1 MASVYNRQFGP
12 FRGVDFTS
20 NEKDV
25 EDHRMAYAVNLY
37 RNYDA
42 EGGASAETVPGF
54 RRLHDFDGMKINGI
68 HRYKHGGTD
77 FVIVHAGTDLYQFDH
92 ENRDDETEY
101 FPIASGIADAKSTSF
116 QFNNKFYLLDGTHLW
131 SYDGTL
137 LTQEPDNA
145 YVPLGYLNGEIYEQR
160 NMLTNK
166 MQERYILPATEE
178 AAKDVYNEESK
189 GLILPLHEITEK
201 VEGIKC
207 NGKSVDFATS
217 EVNAAL
223 SMKYMIEDGKSRA
236 ESKRFSEEEVNGITI
251 NRSVRFTVTRK
262 GESFIC
268 DLYEN
273 DVIMDK
279 ESAGIHE
286 LAIPVAALKLTVT
299 GNITLPSIPYG
310 YCAFDIPNQK
320 YLGVGWK
327 IVSGEDIA
335 YASGTPDYGADYE
348 GIAIG
353 EMNAKQVDL
362 NAGSYI
368 VQLVC
373 WYVVSSYAPMY
384 SPKILFPNASSLYY
398 STKLGENGKPYAIE
412 LCQGEGF
419 PTKALGSTID
429 ISYEAN
435 EFEFATV
442 KKYTNFQ
449 DANPGYSGTSV
460 DAIAKCTLCAVFDG
474 RVFLSGNP
482 DLPNTVFYCQRDNTG
497 HANATYY
504 GVYNYWNEGIEESPI
519 VSLLPTASVL
529 MVFKGDTVQDGSVF
543 YRQGVSLDDD
553 VTPRVYT
560 GSAGVAGIGCV
571 GATCNFFDDPVFLSR
586 RGMEAIGKQTV
597 NLERTMEHRSSNVD
611 AKLMQEDLASAFM
624 VEWKGYLLIL
634 CPNGHVYMADSR
646 ATFTHGTGVVQ
657 YEWFYLEGIGE
668 YKDAAKAYRYAS
680 YLPADLEKE
689 GYKLREGYEGKL
701 LDAPPTI
708 TDGIYHDGNNALVE
722 WEGEYLPRKL
732 DGNQYAETT
741 FHGACCAMTLN
752 DVLYFG
758 TDNGGLFCFNNDYTG
773 AQAYIY
779 KQKNADT
786 APYYPYAAHKADVEG
801 WASLGLKPEVYNL
814 SRYFY
819 SFAGQPIHSGMITAM
834 SNAGAPMYTKTT
846 EYRTAVC
853 MMRSIPGS
861 RCRIYWRKDMEAFK
875 DAATVDMSA
884 FDFDDMDFSSLVF
897 GLKASDSV
905 SLRVQERRWLNK
917 QYQVYSD
924 EFLRP
929 FGVHSIAY
937 SFHIHGKVRN
947 K

>member
-42 EGGASAETVPGF
+42 EGGASVETVPGF
-54 RRLHDFDGMKINGI
+54 RRLHAFGEKINGI
-68 HRYKHGGTD
+68 HRYKNGGVD
-77 FVIVHAGTDLYQFDH
+77 SVIVHAGTCLYQFDH
-92 ENRDDETEY
+92 ECRDDGQYSLVT
-101 FPIASGIADAKSTSF
+101 SKIADAKSTSF

-131 SYDGTL
+131 SYDGTS
-137 LTQEPDNA
+137 LTEEPDNA

-178 AAKDVYNEESK
+178 AIRDAYEIEGRGIV
-189 GLILPLHEITEK
+189 LPLHEESSG
-201 VEGIKC
+201 VEEVSL
-207 NGKSVDFATS
+207 NGKNVSAEGTPFVSVKNLLREGVNYESVGTYLHDTNGTESGGVEYRTLVTLNVSRKKYTYSFYYTPSVEDVPEGTSGTTKIALFAINVPAGKDYSLNLPGIDAAYFDHDIYNHEDDFKGIRWAVTGTNYEYTS
-217 EVNAAL
+217 EVTAKDSEPAIAPVTLTLGEGTYRVYLELAWISVNNTPSARNGTVILRAD
-223 SMKYMIEDGKSRA
+223 SDVVYRVEDNEIVIDS
-236 ESKRFSEEEVNGITI
+236 
-251 NRSVRFTVTRK
+251 
-262 GESFIC
+262 
-268 DLYEN
+268 EN
-273 DVIMDK
+273 D
-279 ESAGIHE
+279 
-286 LAIPVAALKLTVT
+286 IPTV
-299 GNITLPSIPYG
+299 L
-310 YCAFDIPNQK
+310 
-320 YLGVGWK
+320 
-327 IVSGEDIA
+327 
-335 YASGTPDYGADYE
+335 
-348 GIAIG
+348 
-353 EMNAKQVDL
+353 
-362 NAGSYI
+362 
-368 VQLVC
+368 
-373 WYVVSSYAPMY
+373 
-384 SPKILFPNASSLYY
+384 
-398 STKLGENGKPYAIE
+398 
-412 LCQGEGF
+412 
-419 PTKALGSTID
+419 LGSTID
-429 ISYEAN
+429 ISYTADALN
-435 EFEFATV
+435 FATA
-442 KKYTNFQ
+442 KKYTNFH
-449 DANPGYSGTSV
+449 DANPGYSGNSLE
-460 DAIAKCTLCAVFDG
+460 AIAKCTLCAVFDG

-497 HANATYY
+497 HANATYF

-611 AKLMQEDLASAFM
+611 AKLMQEDLKSAFM

-680 YLPADLEKE
+680 YLPTDLEDE
-689 GYKLREGYEGKL
+689 YKVKSGHEGKL
-701 LDAPPTI
+701 LDKPPKI
-708 TDGIYHDGNNALVE
+708 TDGIAHDEFKYLAE

-732 DGNQYAETT
+732 DGEEYADTS
-741 FHGACCAMTLN
+741 FHGARCAMTLD

-758 TDNGGLFCFNNDYTG
+758 TENGGLFCFNNDYTG
-773 AQAYIY
+773 EQAYIY
-779 KQKNADT
+779 TQKNADT
-786 APYYPYAAHKADVEG
+786 APYYPYSAYKDGVEG
-801 WASLGLKPEVYNL
+801 WESLGIKPEVYNL

-875 DAATVDMSA
+875 DAATVDMSV

-897 GLKASDSV
+897 GLKPSDSI

>member
-42 EGGASAETVPGF
+42 EGGASVETIPGF
-54 RRLHDFDGMKINGI
+54 RRLSAFDDGKINGI
-68 HRYKHGGTD
+68 HRYKNGGTD
-77 FVIVHAGTDLYQFDH
+77 FVIVHAGKNLYKFDH
-92 ENRDDETEY
+92 ECRDDGQYSLVTSE
-101 FPIASGIADAKSTSF
+101 IADEKSTSF

-131 SYDGTL
+131 SYDGTI
-137 LTQEPDNA
+137 LTNETDEPNNA

-166 MQERYILPATEE
+166 MKERYILPATEE

-189 GLILPLHEITEK
+189 GLILPLHEIAEK

-207 NGKSVDFATS
+207 KGESVSYAAS
-217 EVNAAL
+217 EASADL
-223 SMKYMIEDGKSRA
+223 SMKYMIEDGKSRYA
-236 ESKRFSEEEVNGITI
+236 NKRFSVEEVNDITI
-251 NRSVRFTVTRK
+251 NRSVSFKVTRK

-273 DVIMDK
+273 DVIPD
-279 ESAGIHE
+279 ETSAGIHE
-286 LAIPVAALKLTVT
+286 LAIPVAELKLTVD
-299 GNITLPSIPYG
+299 GHITLPSIPYG
-310 YCAFDIPNQK
+310 YCAYDVSNQT

-327 IVSGEDIA
+327 IVCGEDIA
-335 YASGTPDYGADYE
+335 YASGIPDYGAVYE

-353 EMNAKQVDL
+353 EMNAMQVDL
-362 NAGSYI
+362 NKGSYI

-398 STKLGENGKPYAIE
+398 STKLDENGKPYAIE

-429 ISYEAN
+429 ISYTAEA
-435 EFEFATV
+435 FQFATA
-442 KKYTNFQ
+442 KKYTNFK
-449 DANPGYSGTSV
+449 DANPSYSGTSV

-497 HANATYY
+497 HANATYF
-504 GVYNYWNEGIEESPI
+504 GVYNFWNEGIEESPI

-634 CPNGHVYMADSR
+634 CPNGHVYMADCR

-680 YLPADLEKE
+680 YLPAELEGK
-689 GYKLREGYEGKL
+689 GYFVKAGYEGKL
-701 LDAPPTI
+701 LDVPPTI

-732 DGNQYAETT
+732 VGEQYADTT
-741 FHGACCAMTLN
+741 FHGARCALTLD

-773 AQAYIY
+773 KQAYISTR
-779 KQKNADT
+779 KDVEAL
-786 APYYPYAAHKADVEG
+786 YAAHKAGVEG
-801 WASLGLKPEVYNL
+801 WALLGLKPEIYNL

-875 DAATVDMSA
+875 DAATVDMSS

-897 GLKASDSV
+897 GLKPSDSI